1 MKEVSENN
9 MYNITV
15 KRNIFTA
22 KSTNKNRKIK
32 RPQYEKHERKT
43 IKKHAKE
50 KPHT

>member
-32 RPQYEKHERKT
+32 RRRKIL
-43 IKKHAKE
+43 IKKPE
-50 KPHT
+50 TIGELYESE

>member
-1 MKEVSENN
+1 MGYLIYSPIIAQEET
-9 MYNITV
+9 IV
-15 KRNIFTA
+15 KG
-22 KSTNKNRKIK
+22 KKK